1 MRRSERDADLK
12 QPSQP
17 KKSKQNKTN
26 EEGDNQRN
34 DSINDQSKEY
44 GIQHMYKCRERK
56 REEREVIISS
66 GNNSQID
73 GERRRFKRL
82 LLVPTD
88 LQNQRHEVGSLD
100 FYATDGWVTC
110 GCYRC

>member
-73 GERRRFKRL
+73 GERREFKRL
-82 LLVPTD
+82 PSSGSNRFAKPTTRGGITGF
-88 LQNQRHEVGSLD
+88 LRN
-100 FYATDGWVTC
+100 
-110 GCYRC
+110 